1 MRLNYIDNIDCL
13 EGLKEIPDN
22 SVDLIVTDPPYFLS
36 MGHAGDRDNA
46 KKMMLNSNRSFND
59 LAIAKPFYSQL
70 FQEFRRVLKEDGHF
84 YFFTDWRGYAFY
96 FPIINAE
103 LPVRN
108 LLVWDKKSG
117 PGSYYTYSHELIIY
131 GTAAPK
137 LLHKGGTNVW
147 RMPAFSSGAKA
158 TNGEKVHPT
167 QKPVELI
174 AKAIEDA
181 TEPGAVVLDTFMGS
195 GTTAVAAIRTGR
207 NYIGFE
213 LDEKYHAIAVQR
225 ADAEAEAQD
234 LARAEAEAAAAEVAA
249 AAEEEPET
257 EEPGKLEKVFQAIG
271 AQPTEE
277 DEEDW
282 LL

>member
-1 MRLNYIDNIDCL
+1 MQLNYIDNIDCL
-13 EGLKEIPDN
+13 EGLKEVPDN

-36 MGHAGDRDNA
+36 MGHAGDKDNA
-46 KKMMLNSNRSFND
+46 RKMMLNSNRSFND
-59 LAIAKPFYSQL
+59 LAIAKPFYAQL

-108 LLVWDKKSG
+108 LIVWDKKSG
-117 PGSYYTYSHELIIY
+117 PGSYYTYAHELIIY

-147 RMPAFSSGAKA
+147 RAPSFASGAKS

-167 QKPVELI
+167 QKPIELI

-181 TEPGAVVLDTFMGS
+181 TDPGAVVLDTFMGS

-207 NYIGFE
+207 NFIGFE
-213 LDEKYHAIAVQR
+213 LDEKYHAIAMGRVEEEIQ
-225 ADAEAEAQD
+225 
-234 LARAEAEAAAAEVAA
+234 ARAEADNAAEA
-249 AAEEEPET
+249 
-257 EEPGKLEKVFQAIG
+257 L
-271 AQPTEE
+271 
-277 DEEDW
+277 DDNMEDW
-282 LL
+282 LT

>member
-13 EGLKEIPDN
+13 EGIKDVPDQ

-36 MGHAGDRDNA
+36 MGHAGFSNSSMVD
-46 KKMMLNSNRSFND
+46 SNRTFGD
-59 LAIAKPFYSQL
+59 LTIAKPFFSRL
-70 FQEFRRVLKEDGHF
+70 FQEYRRVLKPNGAF

-108 LLVWDKKSG
+108 LIVWDKLSG
-117 PGSYYTYSHELIIY
+117 PGSYYTFAHELIIF
-131 GTAAPK
+131 GTAASK

-147 RMPAFSSGAKA
+147 RMKAFSSGAAK

-174 AKAIEDA
+174 AKMIEDSS
-181 TEPGAVVLDTFMGS
+181 EPGDTVLDTFMGS
-195 GTTAVAAIRTGR
+195 GTTAVACLRTGR

-213 LDEKYHAIAVQR
+213 QDLKYHAIAMQR
-225 ADAEAEAQD
+225 VADT
-234 LARAEAEAAAAEVAA
+234 V
-249 AAEEEPET
+249 
-257 EEPGKLEKVFQAIG
+257 
-271 AQPTEE
+271 
-277 DEEDW
+277 DEIMADDE
-282 LL
+282 

>member
-1 MRLNYIDNIDCL
+1 MRLNYIDCIDCL

-22 SVDLIVTDPPYFLS
+22 SVDLVVTDPPYFLS

-46 KKMMLNSNRSFND
+46 RKIMGTSNRTFND

-70 FQEFRRVLKEDGHF
+70 FQEYRRVLKEDGSF

-108 LLVWDKKSG
+108 LVVWDKKSG
-117 PGSYYTYSHELIIY
+117 PGSYYSFAHELIIF

-137 LLHKGGTNVW
+137 LKNKGGTNVL
-147 RMPAFSSGAKA
+147 RMPAFCSGAKS

-174 AKAIEDA
+174 QKFIEDA
-181 TEPGAVVLDTFMGS
+181 TDPGAVVLDTFMGS
-195 GTTAVAAIRTGR
+195 GTTAVACLRTGR

-213 LDEKYHAIAVQR
+213 LDEKYHAIAMERVAASR
-225 ADAEAEAQD
+225 SFLSAIGET
-234 LARAEAEAAAAEVAA
+234 AAAA
-249 AAEEEPET
+249 
-257 EEPGKLEKVFQAIG
+257 
-271 AQPTEE
+271 E

-282 LL
+282 MG